1 MAKILIV
8 DDEQSVLSIL
18 TTLLETHGHE
28 VVPALGGDVAIHLI
42 DGGNEFDL
50 MISDIRMNP
59 INGMQLLEVVHEKKP
74 DTSVIM
80 LTAYGQVETAIR
92 AMELGAFDYVKKPFN
107 ADHLICTVE
116 KALEYRK
123 FTTQSKPDAE

>member
-8 DDEQSVLSIL
+8 DDEQSVLSVL
-18 TTLLETHGHE
+18 ATLLETHGHE
-28 VVPALGGDVAIHLI
+28 VVPALGGDVAIQLI
-42 DGGNEFDL
+42 EDGNEFDL

-59 INGMQLLEVVHEKKP
+59 VNGMQLLEVVHEKKP

-107 ADHLICTVE
+107 ADHLICTVD
-116 KALEYRK
+116 KALEYRE
-123 FTTQSKPDAE
+123 FTSQNKSGAE